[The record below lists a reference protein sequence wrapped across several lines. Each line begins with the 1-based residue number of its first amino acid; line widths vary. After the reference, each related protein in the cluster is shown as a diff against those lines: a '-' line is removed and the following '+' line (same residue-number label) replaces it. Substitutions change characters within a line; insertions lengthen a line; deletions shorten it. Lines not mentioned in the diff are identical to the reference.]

1 MSAGICPTYCVCTT
15 TPQITMVCTGG
26 PAPVSQWPVARSVTT
41 VDVWAMVLM
50 VVLVAI
56 VGLIVKARQ

>member
-1 MSAGICPTYCVCTT
+1 
-15 TPQITMVCTGG
+15 MVCTGG